1 MVRIPPGFARFQG
14 REAFSGFGLPVDPN
28 RLRALKAA
36 VVAAL
41 LVVFL
46 PLLVLLLV
54 AGLVFAV
61 VYFVVALVGQVIQW
75 FGDLLSG
82 DGRENVRVVPPR
94 D

>member
-14 REAFSGFGLPVDPN
+14 REAFSGFDLPVDPH
-28 RLRALKAA
+28 RLRAFKAAALAA
-36 VVAAL
+36 VV
-41 LVVFL
+41 VVVL
-46 PLLVLLLV
+46 PLVILLLA

-61 VYFVVALVGQVIQW
+61 VYFVVAAAGRVLQW
-75 FGDLLSG
+75 ISDLFSG